1 VQLDA
6 VVLHGPHVGNFNEVY
21 GALDAVRGA
30 VPVADADGMAAAIA
44 GLLAR
49 PRSIR
54 ERAAAAAAAILPLAG
69 ALDATMMALRPY
81 LQGIVPAA

>member
-1 VQLDA
+1 M
-6 VVLHGPHVGNFNEVY
+6 
-21 GALDAVRGA
+21 
-30 VPVADADGMAAAIA
+30 PVADAGSMAAAIA

-49 PRSIR
+49 PRAIR